1 MRMTESFNDRADEC
15 IRLSRRAKTAHD
27 QELFSELAFAWCG
40 LGYGGPGAAET
51 RPGCQARRGAEQ
63 CLYNIAHSLTH

>member
-1 MRMTESFNDRADEC
+1 MCMTESFNDRADEC

-40 LGYGGPGAAET
+40 LGNDKKEVMQTEPAAMVQ
-51 RPGCQARRGAEQ
+51 RSPF
-63 CLYNIAHSLTH
+63 H

>member
-1 MRMTESFNDRADEC
+1 MCMTESFNDRADEC

-40 LGYGGPGAAET
+40 LGNDKKRSHANRISCDAPSSPAWPGSASAT
-51 RPGCQARRGAEQ
+51 
-63 CLYNIAHSLTH
+63 T

>member
-1 MRMTESFNDRADEC
+1 MCMTESFNDRADEC

-40 LGYGGPGAAET
+40 LGNDKNEVMQQKQL
-51 RPGCQARRGAEQ
+51 RWSNARRFIE
-63 CLYNIAHSLTH
+63 